1 MSPLSVRTSRSF
13 TNLET
18 GAATIWVLPIGV
30 NSYQDPEFP
39 ALRYS
44 AFDCQGFASALA
56 TATETFPKK
65 HIRIHHDFAPQL
77 PLLKQVRESLQ
88 IIATQSQP
96 EDTVIFYFS
105 GHGILDLT
113 TGEAVLCLA
122 DTDPNNL
129 TNTAL
134 SLTELLKTLESG
146 LAHHQ
151 LICLDACHSGGLSLR
166 QQPGLGSQTPN
177 PPQPLEP
184 NSGNYFPLNPGK
196 GAKSA
201 AINPLTHHLVQVLQ
215 QRAARSQGF
224 YALLSCDRAQQSWE
238 FPELGHGVFTYYLM
252 QGLRGEAADDAGLI
266 TADGLY
272 RYVFHQTLQYIDQTN
287 QQLRLVNQHKAS
299 RGEKQLQAEY
309 PLQTPKR
316 IVEGVGELI
325 LGVKPQQVKHTV
337 VSRKA
342 IVIDGFGSPETL
354 AFSKLISRSGNFDLT
369 YWHPQ
374 GKQEEDLQ
382 QTLSQAL
389 GDGVLGVEE
398 KKTLLLYVRSRIEET
413 STGESLLILG
423 EDLRL
428 ARSWLRQAL
437 RRSPY
442 SQQIV
447 ILDFPTPVELTGV
460 ILSLLKDWL
469 EDLQVGSDIGQ
480 CFIAGSSLADRAETF
495 THVLVRT
502 LARAN
507 QNSEG
512 LTIASWIPQLQQEL
526 AGSNVPWQ
534 ISLAGTKGVMEVLP
548 AQNGKSKTSIDLGIC
563 PYKGL
568 RAFTEADAQYFYG
581 RDSLTQELIQK
592 LSLRSLLPVVGASGS
607 GKSSVVQA
615 GLVAKLRQGRH
626 LPGSEQW
633 WIRTLRPSDR
643 PMQALSRSL
652 VEAKTEKERSY
663 QQSLLEGIF
672 YQGVE
677 GFVYWLRT
685 RTEPMLVLVVDQF
698 EELFTLA
705 SPSEREQFLNLIL
718 GAIELAPDK
727 FKVVMTL
734 RADFMASCLEIPQ
747 LANLIQSTSILV
759 PAKLS
764 TDDYRQA
771 ILQPAETVGLKVE
784 PELIEVL
791 LHELDNSAADLPLLQ
806 FLLAQLWEQRVGGK
820 LTLQTYLQQIGG
832 LKGALEQK
840 AQSVYDS
847 LDPEAQRCTQWIFLS
862 LTQLGEGTEDTRR
875 RIAKSDL
882 IVAKYPAQLVDRT
895 LKALTDA
902 KLVVVSCA
910 EDAGVAKG
918 QSREELPHSG
928 LKPQEISVEV
938 AHEILIRHWSTLRS
952 WLQENRARLSL
963 QREME
968 AAARLWQ
975 ENGQQKDFLLQGVRL
990 GAAEE
995 IYIKY
1000 TDELSTEVQKF
1011 LEAGLIE
1018 RNQQQLQAKKRLRQ
1032 TQAVAVGA
1040 IALGI
1045 AATGLG
1051 SLAYVQAEK
1060 AALSEVIALK
1070 SLSMASLGSNNQL
1083 EALVASL
1090 KAAKKWQHQRKL
1102 LSLVPGSDYTTHE
1115 KQMLSVLMQT
1125 IYETQERNRL
1135 LGHGSWV
1142 NNAIYSPDGQ
1152 IIASSSVDRTIKLW
1166 KPDGTLI
1173 KTLTGHT
1180 EAVNSLSFSPD
1191 GEILASASS
1200 DRTIKLWK
1208 PDGTLISTLTGHQ
1221 DNILGV
1227 GFSADGQQVASVSS
1241 DKQIKIWGRDGKLS
1255 RTLPDNLPK
1264 FTSVK
1269 FNPQFTT
1276 LAVGNQDGSVEL
1288 WSQDGKRLKILGN
1301 HKAEVDTLAFSPDG
1315 QLLVSGSDDGTVKL
1329 WHLEQGTERNFTQ
1342 SDENLRSH
1350 EGPVKSVSFSP
1361 DGKFILSGGGDAAI
1375 RLWGVDGSLLA
1386 TFLGHTRGVTS
1397 VNFSPRGA
1405 SMPSGLGLSVISGS
1419 DDQTVRI
1426 WRWGEVIPTSLVDHK
1441 SDVLGLNFSPDGQTL
1456 ASSSQDGT
1464 VKLWNWQTKTLLNTL
1479 RGHTS
1484 WLTSVSFSP
1493 DGQNLVS
1500 ASADKTIK
1508 VWTSQGKLLQT
1519 LTGHQGWVISAN
1531 FSPIGL
1537 NLVSGSADGTIK
1549 LWQRSSNTS
1558 LFSSQPVN
1566 NITGH
1571 NSWVTS
1577 TSFSP
1582 DAQSIVSASADKTV
1596 KIWNLKGQL
1605 IHTLDKHLASV
1616 WDVSFSSDGQLLAS
1630 ASQDG
1635 TINLWR
1641 SDGTWI
1647 KTLEGHENEVNT
1659 LTFSPDSQLIAS
1671 GSDDDTIK
1679 IWNREG
1685 DLLKTLSG
1693 HGGNVRSLAFSLD
1706 GHTLASGSTDR
1717 TIKLWNLRA
1726 VELQK
1731 RDLSSLI
1738 SIGCQQVQDY
1748 LKTNSKIEQSDRHL
1762 CDPT

>member
-1 MSPLSVRTSRSF
+1 MSPLSIRTSRSILD
-13 TNLET
+13 LET

-30 NSYQDPEFP
+30 NQYHDPELP

-65 HIRIHHDFAPQL
+65 HMRIHHDFAPQL
-77 PLLKQVRESLQ
+77 PLLKQVRDSLG
-88 IIATQSQP
+88 IIAAQAQSQ
-96 EDTVIFYFS
+96 DTVVFYFS
-105 GHGILDLT
+105 GHGILDPT

-122 DTDPNNL
+122 DTKTNNL
-129 TNTAL
+129 VNTAL
-134 SLTELLKTLESG
+134 SLAELLQTLERS
-146 LAHHQ
+146 LAHNQ

-166 QQPGLGSQTPN
+166 KQQSFSGKTPDEPQGLVQPAIQVNPVQGSK
-177 PPQPLEP
+177 
-184 NSGNYFPLNPGK
+184 SG
-196 GAKSA
+196 
-201 AINPLTHHLVQVLQ
+201 AINPLTNQLVQVLQ

-224 YALLSCDRAQQSWE
+224 YALLSSDRAQQSWE

-252 QGLRGEAADDAGLI
+252 QGLRGEASDDAGLI

-272 RYVFHQTLQYIDQTN
+272 SYVFHQTLQYIDQTN

-299 RGEKQLQAEY
+299 RGEKLLQAEY

-325 LGVKPQQVKHTV
+325 LGVKPQQVKASV
-337 VSRKA
+337 SSRKA
-342 IVIDGFGSPETL
+342 IVIDGFGNPETL

-382 QTLSQAL
+382 QILSKSL
-389 GDGVLGVEE
+389 GDGVSSLEE
-398 KKTLLLYVRSRIEET
+398 KKTLLLYVRSQIEQT
-413 STGESLLILG
+413 STGESVLILG
-423 EDLRL
+423 EDVKL
-428 ARSWLRQAL
+428 ARSWLRQLL
-437 RRSPY
+437 RRCLY

-447 ILDFPTPVELTGV
+447 ILDFPTPIELTGV

-469 EDLQVGSDIGQ
+469 EDLQVDSHIAQ
-480 CFIAGSSLADRAETF
+480 CFIAGSSLADRSETF
-495 THVLVRT
+495 THILVRT
-502 LARAN
+502 LARASN
-507 QNSEG
+507 NPEG

-534 ISLAGTKGVMEVLP
+534 ISLAGTKAVMEVLP
-548 AQNGKSKTSIDLGIC
+548 TQNGKSKTSIDLGIC

-652 VEAKTEKERSY
+652 VDAKTEKDRSY
-663 QQSLLEGIF
+663 QQKLLEGIL
-672 YQGVE
+672 YQGLE

-685 RTEPMLVLVVDQF
+685 RSEPMVVLVVDQF

-705 SPSEREQFLNLIL
+705 SAIEREQFLNLIL

-727 FKVVMTL
+727 FKVVITL

-747 LANLIQSTSILV
+747 LANLLQSHSVLV
-759 PAKLS
+759 PAKLTS
-764 TDDYRQA
+764 DDYRQA

-784 PELIEVL
+784 PDLIAVL
-791 LHELDNSAADLPLLQ
+791 LQELDNSAADLPLLQ
-806 FLLAQLWEQRVGGK
+806 FLLEQLWEQRIGGK

-875 RIAKSDL
+875 RIPKSDL
-882 IVAKYPAQLVDRT
+882 VVAKYPPELVERT

-902 KLVVVSCA
+902 KLVVVSC
-910 EDAGVAKG
+910 EEEVGTAKG
-918 QSREELPHSG
+918 QTSQELPNSG

-938 AHEILIRHWSTLRS
+938 AHEILIRHWSTLRW

-963 QREME
+963 QRQVE

-975 ENGQQKDFLLQGVRL
+975 ENAHQSDFLLQGVRL

-1000 TDELSTEVQKF
+1000 TDELSTEVQHF
-1011 LEAGLIE
+1011 LEACLAA
-1018 RNQQQLQAKKRLRQ
+1018 RNEQQLQAKKRLRQ

-1045 AATGLG
+1045 LAMGLG
-1051 SLAYVQAEK
+1051 SLAYVQGEK
-1060 AALSEVIALK
+1060 AALSEVSALK
-1070 SLSMASLGSNNQL
+1070 SLSLASLSSNHQL

-1102 LSLVPGSDYTTHE
+1102 LSLVPGSDYATHE
-1115 KQMLSVLMQT
+1115 KLMLSVLMQT

-1142 NNAIYSPDGQ
+1142 TTAIFSPNGQ
-1152 IIASSSVDRTIKLW
+1152 IIASASVDRTIKLW
-1166 KPDGTLI
+1166 KVDGTLI
-1173 KTLTGHT
+1173 QTLTGHT
-1180 EAVNSLSFSPD
+1180 QGVNSVTFSPD
-1191 GEILASASS
+1191 GQILASASS

-1208 PDGTLISTLTGHQ
+1208 VDGTLIKTLTGHT
-1221 DNILGV
+1221 DSVLGV
-1227 GFSADGQQVASVSS
+1227 SFSADGQQLASVSS
-1241 DKQIKIWGRDGKLS
+1241 DRTIKIWTVDGQLVK
-1255 RTLPDNLPK
+1255 NLPGTLK
-1264 FTSVK
+1264 QFTVVK

-1276 LAVGNQDGSVEL
+1276 LAVGNSDGSVEL
-1288 WSQDGKRLKILGN
+1288 WNQDGKFQKTLGK
-1301 HKAEVDTLAFSPDG
+1301 HSAEVDSLAFSPDG
-1315 QLLVSGSDDGTVKL
+1315 QALVSGSEDGTLKL
-1329 WHLEQGTERNFTQ
+1329 WQLEQGTQRTLSQNNEDLPR
-1342 SDENLRSH
+1342 R
-1350 EGPVKSVSFSP
+1350 EGPIKSVSFSP
-1361 DGKFILSGGGDAAI
+1361 DGKYILSAGGDAAI
-1375 RLWGVDGSLLA
+1375 RLWSVDGSLLA
-1386 TFLGHTRGVTS
+1386 TFLGHTRGINS
-1397 VNFSPRGA
+1397 VSFSPVGA
-1405 SMPSGLGLSVISGS
+1405 TMPSGIGQSIISAS

-1426 WRWGEVIPTSLVDHK
+1426 WHWGEVVPTSLVGHE
-1441 SDVLGLNFSPDGQTL
+1441 SDIVGLNFSPDGQTL

-1493 DGQNLVS
+1493 DGQTLVS
-1500 ASADKTIK
+1500 ASADKTMK
-1508 VWTSQGKLLQT
+1508 VWTSAGNLLQT
-1519 LTGHQGWVISAN
+1519 LSGHQGWVISAN

-1549 LWQRSSNTS
+1549 LWERPANTS
-1558 LFSSQPVN
+1558 LFASQPKATL
-1566 NITGH
+1566 TGH
-1571 NSWVTS
+1571 TGWVTS
-1577 TSFSP
+1577 VSFSP
-1582 DAQSIVSASADKTV
+1582 DAQLIASASADKTV
-1596 KIWNLKGQL
+1596 KIWNLKGEL
-1605 IHTLDKHLASV
+1605 IHTLEKHLASV
-1616 WDVSFSSDGQLLAS
+1616 WDVSFSPDGQLLGS

-1635 TINLWR
+1635 TINLWQ
-1641 SDGTWI
+1641 SNGTWL

-1659 LTFSPDSQLIAS
+1659 LAFSPDSQLIAS
-1671 GSDDDTIK
+1671 GSDDDTMK

-1693 HGGNVRSLAFSLD
+1693 HGGNIRSVAFSLD
-1706 GHTLASGSTDR
+1706 GHTLATGSSDR
-1717 TIKLWNLRA
+1717 TIKLWDLRA

-1731 RDLSSLI
+1731 RDLNSLI
-1738 SIGCQQVQDY
+1738 SVGCQEVRDY
-1748 LKTNSKIEQSDRHL
+1748 LKTNSKIEESDRSL
-1762 CDPT
+1762 CDS